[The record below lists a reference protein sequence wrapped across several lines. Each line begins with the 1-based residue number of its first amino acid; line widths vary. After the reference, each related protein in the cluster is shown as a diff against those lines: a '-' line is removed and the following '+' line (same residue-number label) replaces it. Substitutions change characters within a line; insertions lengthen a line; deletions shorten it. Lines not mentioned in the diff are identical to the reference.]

1 MNLEK
6 IHLILFL
13 KPYSNWTA
21 FNTVKADMKF
31 HKSESFKPYSTG
43 FLKCSNWSHK

>member
-21 FNTVKADMKF
+21 FNTVPSIRRLIKITF
-31 HKSESFKPYSTG
+31 VLNLVISGIPSIR
-43 FLKCSNWSHK
+43 

>member
-21 FNTVKADMKF
+21 FNTMKKADKTLQDLEF
-31 HKSESFKPYSTG
+31 
-43 FLKCSNWSHK
+43 